1 MAGLVQHGDSALGV
15 QQRKPDMTL
24 APAVM
29 GVLHLAS
36 ARWLSR

>member
-1 MAGLVQHGDSALGV
+1 MAGLVQHGDSALGT

-29 GVLHLAS
+29 GLLHLAS